1 MAGSDLYTGSLDL
14 LILKAVSWEPQHGYA
29 IGRWIRQTTRQLLVV
44 QEGALYPALHR
55 LERRGY
61 LEEIWGVSET
71 GREAKFYRLSPSGKK
86 RLREETARWR
96 RYARM
101 MQLALAA
108 SRP

>member
-14 LILKAVSWEPQHGYA
+14 LILKALSWEAQHGYA
-29 IGRWIRQTTRQLLVV
+29 IGRWIRQTTRDMLVV

-55 LERRGY
+55 LEKRGY
-61 LEEIWGVSET
+61 LEELWGVSET
-71 GREAKFYRLSPSGKK
+71 GREAKFYKLSPSGRK
-86 RLREETARWR
+86 RLREETIRWR

-108 SRP
+108 PR

>member
-1 MAGSDLYTGSLDL
+1 MAGSDLYTGSLEL
-14 LILKAVSWEPQHGYA
+14 LILKALSWDAQHGYA
-29 IGRWIRQTTRQLLVV
+29 IGRWIRQTTRDMLVV

-61 LEEIWGVSET
+61 LEELWGVSET
-71 GREAKFYRLSPSGKK
+71 GREAKFYRLSPSGRK
-86 RLREETARWR
+86 RLREETLRWR

-108 SRP
+108 PRP